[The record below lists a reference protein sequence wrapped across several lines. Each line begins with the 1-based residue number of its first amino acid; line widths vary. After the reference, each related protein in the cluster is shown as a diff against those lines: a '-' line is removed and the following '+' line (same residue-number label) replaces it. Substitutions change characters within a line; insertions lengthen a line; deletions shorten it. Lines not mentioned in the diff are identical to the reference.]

1 MVTAAMG
8 LVIVGETSGSRWGW
22 HRKLPAGV

>member
-8 LVIVGETSGSRWGW
+8 LVIVGETSAERSGW
-22 HRKLPAGV
+22 HRNQWIGV